1 MVHLQSQTGEPD
13 SKLEGDKNE
22 NLPESQ
28 DNLDPLRFHEDLDV
42 IAFASLGDV
51 TKYYFDHIAT
61 LRGRFGVLLFLYS
74 VILSRVSLVLCG
86 IVTAYTIFFCLC
98 YGICCEN

>member
-1 MVHLQSQTGEPD
+1 MDKFFVVHLQSQARESE

-22 NLPESQ
+22 NLPEAQ

-42 IAFASLGDV
+42 IAFASLEDV

-86 IVTAYTIFFCLC
+86 ITA
-98 YGICCEN
+98 